1 MKYGK
6 IVCSLLIALCIFG
19 FSGCVEKSEPTAA
32 EKSEPKT
39 AENPAVEDLVDLPE
53 GNAKVGE
60 TLLIETDYGDFT
72 IAIQGASMHDW
83 NSSGKSDVISVRCD
97 VENLSFKGEYLDHDW
112 EDWYIDDCGIM
123 KVLDSD
129 GYSLDFFG
137 ISGVSDGKYA
147 TAEAIDIGEKTRISM
162 PYISDGNDVY
172 VTVKINDYTVV
183 VPIE

>member
-53 GNAKVGE
+53 GNAEVGE

-72 IAIQGASMHDW
+72 IAIQGASMHNW
-83 NSSGKSDVISVRCD
+83 N
-97 VENLSFKGEYLDHDW
+97 
-112 EDWYIDDCGIM
+112 
-123 KVLDSD
+123 
-129 GYSLDFFG
+129 
-137 ISGVSDGKYA
+137 
-147 TAEAIDIGEKTRISM
+147 EKLM
-162 PYISDGNDVY
+162 
-172 VTVKINDYTVV
+172 
-183 VPIE
+183 